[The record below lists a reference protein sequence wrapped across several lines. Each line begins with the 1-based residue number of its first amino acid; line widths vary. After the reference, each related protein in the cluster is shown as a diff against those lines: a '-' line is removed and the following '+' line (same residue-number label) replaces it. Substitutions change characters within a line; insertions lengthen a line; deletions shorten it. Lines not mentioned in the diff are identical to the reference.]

1 MSAELKASF
10 AQALVTR
17 GAEAGLSFTE
27 EQLEQFTKYYELLV
41 ETNKV
46 MNLTAIT
53 EPEEVAVK
61 HMIDSLLAYDADMAG
76 KTLADVGTGAGFP
89 GVPLKIAEPSI
100 RLTLLDSL
108 AKRMNWLSGLLPELG
123 VEAEIVTARAEEH
136 AVSCREQYDIA
147 TSRAVA
153 RLNVLAELCLPY
165 VRTGGRFL
173 AMKGALAQEEV
184 DEAKRGIEKLGGR
197 VAGIYE
203 YPVADTVH
211 RAVIVEKLR
220 PTPAQYPRPFAK
232 IKKSPL

>member
-1 MSAELKASF
+1 MRQTL
-10 AQALVTR
+10 L
-17 GAEAGLSFTE
+17 AGLPAYSVTLSDGQIDTLCRFGE
-27 EQLEQFTKYYELLV
+27 ALIEK
-41 ETNKV
+41 NAV

-53 EPEEVAVK
+53 EPSAVAQL
-61 HMIDSLLAYDADMAG
+61 HFLDCIALLNAADFHG
-76 KTLADVGTGAGFP
+76 KRVIDVGCGAGFP

-108 AKRMNWLSGLLPELG
+108 AKRMNWLSETLPALA

-136 AVSCREQYDIA
+136 VASCREAYDIA

-165 VRTGGRFL
+165 VRVGGKFL

-184 DEAKRGIEKLGGR
+184 EEARRGIEKLGGHVLR
-197 VAGIYE
+197 IFE
-203 YPVADTVH
+203 YPVADAVH
-211 RAVIVEKLR
+211 KAVVIEKLR
-220 PTPAQYPRPFAK
+220 PTPPQYPRAFAK